1 MHERS
6 VLNMVPGLEIRPW
19 IPLRVWLVQ
28 FPRLR
33 ASQVAE
39 NPDSSTLESE
49 VKLSHTSLDLLSKVK
64 TLPEKF
70 VTFEWNFENCQQLL
84 KFQNYLLLSN
94 IWDLLHKYFGT
105 NLLMLFCKLN
115 HFVNI
120 SNICC
125 IVMKRSSLQIE

>member
-1 MHERS
+1 MYKFPLRISKYINIELGFLS
-6 VLNMVPGLEIRPW
+6 VNQLKPDCTKEVSWILVPGLEIRPW

-64 TLPEKF
+64 TLPERF
-70 VTFEWNFENCQQLL
+70 VTF
-84 KFQNYLLLSN
+84 
-94 IWDLLHKYFGT
+94 
-105 NLLMLFCKLN
+105 
-115 HFVNI
+115 
-120 SNICC
+120 
-125 IVMKRSSLQIE
+125 